1 MLLAL
6 KLRNTGPLA
15 GQRHF
20 TPLLFLVA
28 ALGGAF
34 TGDVAVLEPLLRG
47 DVLVMGLLDGG
58 VALALSLSLG
68 FFVVA
73 GWLAGGRLLALEDA
87 VLPVLGRLPA
97 LFEGGERPEAEP
109 VDAALLGRLCIVL
122 LVFDRGR

>member
-34 TGDVAVLEPLLRG
+34 AGDVAVLEPLLRG
-47 DVLVMGLLDGG
+47 DVLVIGLLDGG
-58 VALALSLSLG
+58 VALALSLGLG

-87 VLPVLGRLPA
+87 VLPA
-97 LFEGGERPEAEP
+97 LFEVGERPEAEP
-109 VDAALLGRLCIVL
+109 VDVVLLGRLCVVL